1 MFPQIIQG
9 FLVRIFAPALALVGG
24 MLLSMGLAGNAEA
37 QVTVHAEV
45 RVVHQPDTRPP
56 PPTFGDIVMEKFDMD
71 TIYNAMVACIEEEER
86 VGDTRILDEDLN
98 CIPPPPPA
106 PADPPPEFLDGGSG
120 EYPANLCARLGGDVK
135 FVSGQGVC
143 QNIDTSGTFCFMGA
157 PEVFPCR
164 GLYKSVT
171 HCNHFNRPGKNPFT
185 CGRDC
190 PQEEGEEQF
199 ACGGKCWSGEIDPAL
214 RIPYV
219 APGHVGDVFRVAATL
234 RAGEARLSSPSA
246 AFTVGAADRTLA
258 TVGIS
263 VRLSEGGEYAATLR
277 ADFACN
283 GLLNT
288 YADDEWAF
296 TVTALAAQPVTTIY
310 LEGGEGTGAGTV
322 TISGIGQLNFKEA
335 VNNRELDIGNIS
347 GEISVRTPRPTV
359 GAEEVLYLRVT
370 SPEIAGTITLTVVA
384 KFRHPFDPDLG
395 ASHCSVPDDPD
406 SARDDASC
414 PASGYCEEVD
424 GKLLDALE
432 TDGDKG
438 DSDFCSALR
447 NGADVN
453 ALDSNGDYPLG
464 LAAEMDRVDLGER
477 LTMHGARLSNDESE
491 LGNPINHAAR
501 AGSAR
506 FMQWLLATVG
516 VDVDEKSGSGNE
528 YAPVHILGMR
538 NLGDSGDS
546 EAVARLLTLY
556 NATLTAESPFAAD
569 DDSPLLPY
577 RYIDHLTDPGD
588 PPDHRPLRIFLEAG
602 MDVSRAHPAGDYVP
616 IARAVQNNH
625 TLVLSVLL
633 DYDDADRASPI
644 DQTTPLFHAR
654 SPEAVSLLHRAKANL
669 NAYVAVG
676 GGVGAADFQ
685 TPLDMMI
692 AALVASPNENL
703 RLAVSLLADLGGNCS
718 ATLSDSDSEKKSHCP
733 NTSIVEDAECEYPDS
748 PDPSGGY
755 TFMCELT
762 CAVGNDTGWDCPVSA
777 DDYNS
782 HSLQEIEDDCKGHPD
797 AASACFL

>member
-1 MFPQIIQG
+1 MIAEPPRN
-9 FLVRIFAPALALVGG
+9 FLVRFFAPALALVGAV
-24 MLLSMGLAGNAEA
+24 LLSMGLVGDAEA
-37 QVTVHAEV
+37 QTTDDFAGITLEFAGDK
-45 RVVHQPDTRPP
+45 PDYRSS
-56 PPTFGDIVMEKFDMD
+56 D
-71 TIYNAMVACIEEEER
+71 
-86 VGDTRILDEDLN
+86 
-98 CIPPPPPA
+98 
-106 PADPPPEFLDGGSG
+106 
-120 EYPANLCARLGGDVK
+120 LCARL
-135 FVSGQGVC
+135 SGEIVQVTVGVLPVC
-143 QNIDTSGTFCFMGA
+143 AEIDTDGTFCIIGSQDA
-157 PEVFPCR
+157 FPCR
-164 GLYKSVT
+164 GLYRKALL
-171 HCNHFNRPGKNPFT
+171 CNQYNRPAKNPFI
-185 CGRDC
+185 CEAVCSGA
-190 PQEEGEEQF
+190 GEF
-199 ACGGKCWSGEIDPAL
+199 ACGGKCWSGGVRAAG
-214 RIPYV
+214 RVPYV
-219 APGHVGDVFRVAATL
+219 APGHVGDVFQAESTRTDSVTVAS
-234 RAGEARLSSPSA
+234 GEARFSMSSS
-246 AFTVGAADRTLA
+246 AFTVGANG

-263 VRLSEGGEYAATLR
+263 SALSAGEHSAVLS
-277 ADFACN
+277 ADFVCG
-283 GLLNT
+283 GLWES
-288 YADDEWAF
+288 YAEGQWAF
-296 TVTALAAQPVTTIY
+296 TVTALAATPSATVY
-310 LEGGEGTGAGTV
+310 LEGGEGTAAGAV
-322 TISGIGQLNFKEA
+322 TIKGIVQLHFDDELEDPIRFKS
-335 VNNRELDIGNIS
+335 D
-347 GEISVRTPRPTV
+347 GEIQVAPPRPAIGTEQTTRV
-359 GAEEVLYLRVT
+359 EVT
-370 SPEIAGTITLTVVA
+370 SPEFAGAITLTVVV

-395 ASHCSVPDDPD
+395 ASHCSVPDDSDSDSD
-406 SARDDASC
+406 SARERANR
-414 PASGYCEEVD
+414 E
-424 GKLLDALE
+424 LLDALK

-453 ALDSNGDYPLG
+453 EPDSNGDYPLG

-501 AGSAR
+501 AGSAE
-506 FMQWLLATVG
+506 FMRWLLATVG
-516 VDVDEKSGSGNE
+516 VDVDEKSGSGYE
-528 YAPVHILGMR
+528 YAPVHILGLR
-538 NLGDSGDS
+538 NLGDTGDS
-546 EAVARLLTLY
+546 VTVAHLLTLY
-556 NATLTAESPFAAD
+556 SADLDATSPFAAD
-569 DDSPLLPY
+569 DDPRPLPY
-577 RYIDHLTDPGD
+577 RYIDHLTDPGK

-602 MDVSRAHPAGDYVP
+602 MDVSRPHPAGDYVP

-654 SPEAVSLLHRAKANL
+654 SPEAVSLLHRATANL

-676 GGVGAADFQ
+676 GGVDAADFQ

-797 AASACFL
+797 AASECFL

>member
-56 PPTFGDIVMEKFDMD
+56 PPSFGEIVMAEFDMT
-71 TIYNAMVACIEEEER
+71 TILNALVACMEEE
-86 VGDTRILDEDLN
+86 GKTLDEDLN
-98 CIPPPPPA
+98 CVSPSDP
-106 PADPPPEFLDGGSG
+106 PPPEFLDGGSG
-120 EYPANLCARLGGDVK
+120 EYPADLCARLGGDVK

-164 GLYKSVT
+164 GLYKRVT

-310 LEGGEGTGAGTV
+310 LEGRGGTGTGTV
-322 TISGIGQLNFKEA
+322 TIGGIGQLNFER
-335 VNNRELDIGNIS
+335 VLGHPIVESD
-347 GEISVRTPRPTV
+347 GEFTPNPRLTV
-359 GAEEVLYLRVT
+359 GAEEMLIVEAT
-370 SPEIAGTITLTVVA
+370 SPEVAGLITVTVSV
-384 KFRHPFDPDLG
+384 KYRHPFDSDLG
-395 ASHCSVPDDPD
+395 ANHCRVPAD
-406 SARDDASC
+406 SDYRALRQESCSGDTVDGYC
-414 PASGYCEEVD
+414 PALD
-424 GKLLDALE
+424 DDLLDALE

-464 LAAEMDRVDLGER
+464 LAAKMDRVDLGER

-501 AGSAR
+501 AGSAE
-506 FMQWLLATVG
+506 FMRWLLATVG
-516 VDVDEKSGSGNE
+516 VDVDEKSGSGYE

-782 HSLQEIEDDCKGHPD
+782 HSLQEIENDCKGHPD

>member
-1 MFPQIIQG
+1 
-9 FLVRIFAPALALVGG
+9 
-24 MLLSMGLAGNAEA
+24 MLLLAGLAGNSEA
-37 QVTVHAEV
+37 QDRTRDTRAGFTLEFAGETPDYHSADLCTRLGGEIVQVTVGV
-45 RVVHQPDTRPP
+45 LP
-56 PPTFGDIVMEKFDMD
+56 
-71 TIYNAMVACIEEEER
+71 AC
-86 VGDTRILDEDLN
+86 T
-98 CIPPPPPA
+98 
-106 PADPPPEFLDGGSG
+106 
-120 EYPANLCARLGGDVK
+120 K
-135 FVSGQGVC
+135 
-143 QNIDTSGTFCFMGA
+143 IDTSGTFCIAGSR
-157 PEVFPCR
+157 EVFPCR
-164 GLYKSVT
+164 GLYRT
-171 HCNHFNRPGKNPFT
+171 ALLCNQYNRPAQNPFA
-185 CGRDC
+185 CEGVC
-190 PQEEGEEQF
+190 SEEEDEF
-199 ACGGKCWSGEIDPAL
+199 ACGRGCWRGGIQAAG

-219 APGHVGDVFRVAATL
+219 APGHVGDVFQAEVTRTSSVTITS
-234 RAGEARLSSPSA
+234 GEGRFSMSSSPFTVNATNGTVGLSA
-246 AFTVGAADRTLA
+246 A
-258 TVGIS
+258 
-263 VRLSEGGEYAATLR
+263 LSAGGEYAGTLS
-277 ADFACN
+277 AKFVCG
-283 GLLNT
+283 GLWKT
-288 YADDEWAF
+288 FDEGEWAF
-296 TVTALAAQPVTTIY
+296 TVTALAAVQPATVY
-310 LEGGEGTGAGTV
+310 LEGGEGTGVGTV
-322 TISGIGQLNFKEA
+322 TISGIGQLSFEESSPENL
-335 VNNRELDIGNIS
+335 VLNIKS
-347 GEISVRTPRPTV
+347 DGEISVEARRPAIGTERTFTV
-359 GAEEVLYLRVT
+359 EAT
-370 SPEIAGTITLTVVA
+370 SPEVAGAITLTVVV
-384 KFRHPFDPDLG
+384 KFRHPFDSDLG
-395 ASHCSVPDDPD
+395 ASHCSVPDDSDSDSD
-406 SARDDASC
+406 SARERANR
-414 PASGYCEEVD
+414 E
-424 GKLLDALE
+424 LLDALE

-477 LTMHGARLSNDESE
+477 LTMHGASLSNNNSE

-577 RYIDHLTDPGD
+577 RYIDHLTDPGE
-588 PPDHRPLRIFLEAG
+588 PPDHRPLRILLEAG

-633 DYDDADRASPI
+633 DYDDADRVSPA

-654 SPEAVSLLHRAKANL
+654 SPEAVSLLHRVKANL

-703 RLAVSLLADLGGNCS
+703 RLAVSLLADLDGNCS

-782 HSLQEIEDDCKGHPD
+782 HSLQEIENDCKGHPD

>member
-1 MFPQIIQG
+1 MIAESPRN
-9 FLVRIFAPALALVGG
+9 FLARLFAPALALAGAV
-24 MLLSMGLAGNAEA
+24 LLLAGLAGNSEA
-37 QVTVHAEV
+37 QDRT
-45 RVVHQPDTRPP
+45 RDTRAGF
-56 PPTFGDIVMEKFDMD
+56 TLEF
-71 TIYNAMVACIEEEER
+71 A
-86 VGDTRILDEDLN
+86 GDTPDYHS
-98 CIPPPPPA
+98 
-106 PADPPPEFLDGGSG
+106 AD
-120 EYPANLCARLGGDVK
+120 LCARLGGKIFQVT
-135 FVSGQGVC
+135 VGVLPAC
-143 QNIDTSGTFCFMGA
+143 TKIDTSGTFCIAGSR
-157 PEVFPCR
+157 EVFPCR
-164 GLYKSVT
+164 GLYRTVL
-171 HCNHFNRPGKNPFT
+171 HCNQYNRPARNPFV
-185 CGRDC
+185 CEGVC
-190 PQEEGEEQF
+190 SEEEEEF
-199 ACGGKCWSGEIDPAL
+199 ACGRGCWRGGIHAAGG
-214 RIPYV
+214 IPYV
-219 APGHVGDVFRVAATL
+219 APGHVGDVFQAEVTRTSSVTITS
-234 RAGEARLSSPSA
+234 GEGRFSVSSSP
-246 AFTVGAADRTLA
+246 FTVNATNG

-263 VRLSEGGEYAATLR
+263 AALSAGEHSAVLSADFVCGGLSET
-277 ADFACN
+277 F
-283 GLLNT
+283 
-288 YADDEWAF
+288 ADDEWAF
-296 TVTALAAQPVTTIY
+296 TVTVLAAPPSATVY
-310 LEGGEGTGAGTV
+310 LEGGEGTGTGTV
-322 TISGIGQLNFKEA
+322 TISGIGQLSFA
-335 VNNRELDIGNIS
+335 ATDPVLAIGES
-347 GEISVRTPRPTV
+347 GKISVKDQRPTV
-359 GAEEVLYLRVT
+359 GAERTFRVRVT
-370 SPEIAGTITLTVVA
+370 SPEVAGAITLTVVV
-384 KFRHPFDPDLG
+384 KFRHPFDSDLG
-395 ASHCSVPDDPD
+395 ASHCSVPDDSDSDSD
-406 SARDDASC
+406 SARERANR
-414 PASGYCEEVD
+414 E
-424 GKLLDALE
+424 LLDALE

-453 ALDSNGDYPLG
+453 APDSNGDYPLG

-477 LTMHGARLSNDESE
+477 LTMHGASLSNNNSE

-538 NLGDSGDS
+538 NLGDTGDS

-556 NATLTAESPFAAD
+556 NATLTAKSPFVAD

-602 MDVSRAHPAGDYVP
+602 MDVSRPHPAGDYVP

-654 SPEAVSLLHRAKANL
+654 SPEAVSLLHRATANL
-669 NAYVAVG
+669 NAYVAISGTV
-676 GGVGAADFQ
+676 FQ
-685 TPLDMMI
+685 TPLDVMI

-703 RLAVSLLADLGGNCS
+703 SLAVSLLADLGGNCS
-718 ATLSDSDSEKKSHCP
+718 ATLSDSDSEKQSHCP
-733 NTSIVEDAECEYPDS
+733 NTTIVTDAECEYPDS

-782 HSLQEIEDDCKGHPD
+782 HSLQEIENDCKGHPD

>member
-1 MFPQIIQG
+1 MTAKTFHG
-9 FLVRIFAPALALVGG
+9 FLVRILALALALVGA
-24 MLLSMGLAGNAEA
+24 MLLSMGLVGDAEA
-37 QVTVHAEV
+37 QATVHAEV
-45 RVVHQPDTRPP
+45 RVVHEPDTRPAVP
-56 PPTFGDIVMEKFDMD
+56 PYDLPRLIGQFGVSMF
-71 TIYNAMVACIEEEER
+71 
-86 VGDTRILDEDLN
+86 LDALKCPYGFNPNDLSCN
-98 CIPPPPPA
+98 SSSN
-106 PADPPPEFLDGGSG
+106 DPGPDFLDGGEG
-120 EYPANLCARLGGDVK
+120 EYPADLCARLGGDVK
-135 FVSGQGVC
+135 LVGGQKVC
-143 QNIDTSGTFCFMGA
+143 QNIDTDGTFCFMGA

-164 GLYKSVT
+164 GLYKRVT
-171 HCNHFNRPGKNPFT
+171 HCNHFNRPGENPFT
-185 CGRDC
+185 CGRAC

-199 ACGGKCWSGEIDPAL
+199 ACGGKCWSGEIDPML

-219 APGHVGDVFRVAATL
+219 APGHVGDVFQVAATL
-234 RAGEARLSSPSA
+234 RAGEARFSLSSSI
-246 AFTVGAADRTLA
+246 FTVGAADGTLA
-258 TVGIS
+258 TVRIS
-263 VRLSEGGEYAATLR
+263 APLAAGAEYAATLR

-283 GLLNT
+283 GLSNT
-288 YADDEWAF
+288 PAHAEWAF
-296 TVTALAAQPVTTIY
+296 TVTALAAVQPATVY

-322 TISGIGQLNFKEA
+322 TISGIGQLSFA
-335 VNNRELDIGNIS
+335 ATDPVLAIGES
-347 GEISVRTPRPTV
+347 GKISVKDQRPTV
-359 GAEEVLYLRVT
+359 GAELTFRVRVT
-370 SPEIAGTITLTVVA
+370 SPEVAGAITLTVVV
-384 KFRHPFDPDLG
+384 KFRHPFDSDLG
-395 ASHCSVPDDPD
+395 ASHCSVPDDSD
-406 SARDDASC
+406 YQALRQAACSDDAVDD
-414 PASGYCEEVD
+414 YCAELD
-424 GKLLDALE
+424 DDLLDALE

-464 LAAEMDRVDLGER
+464 LAAEMGRVDLGER
-477 LTMHGARLSNDESE
+477 LTMHGASLSNDESE

-556 NATLTAESPFAAD
+556 SANLTAESPFAAD

-577 RYIDHLTDPGD
+577 RYIDHLTDPGE
-588 PPDHRPLRIFLEAG
+588 PPDHRPLRILLEAG
-602 MDVSRAHPAGDYVP
+602 MDVSRPHPAGDYVP

-633 DYDDADRASPI
+633 DYDDDAADSASPI

-654 SPEAVSLLHRAKANL
+654 SPEAVSLLHDAGANL

-676 GGVGAADFQ
+676 GGVDAADFQ

-797 AASACFL
+797 AASECFL

>member
-1 MFPQIIQG
+1 MIAESRN
-9 FLVRIFAPALALVGG
+9 FLVRLFAPALALAGAV
-24 MLLSMGLAGNAEA
+24 LLLAGLAGNSEA
-37 QVTVHAEV
+37 QDRT
-45 RVVHQPDTRPP
+45 RDTRAGITLEFAGETP
-56 PPTFGDIVMEKFDMD
+56 D
-71 TIYNAMVACIEEEER
+71 YHS
-86 VGDTRILDEDLN
+86 
-98 CIPPPPPA
+98 
-106 PADPPPEFLDGGSG
+106 AD
-120 EYPANLCARLGGDVK
+120 LCARLGGEIVQDTV
-135 FVSGQGVC
+135 GVLPAC
-143 QNIDTSGTFCFMGA
+143 TKIDTSGTFCIAGSR
-157 PEVFPCR
+157 EVFPCR
-164 GLYKSVT
+164 GLYRT
-171 HCNHFNRPGKNPFT
+171 ALFCNQYNRPAQNPFA
-185 CGRDC
+185 CEGVC
-190 PQEEGEEQF
+190 SEEDDEF
-199 ACGGKCWSGEIDPAL
+199 ACGRGCWRGGIHAAGG
-214 RIPYV
+214 IPYV
-219 APGHVGDVFRVAATL
+219 APGHVGDVFQAAVTMTSL
-234 RAGEARLSSPSA
+234 VTISGEGRFSISSSP
-246 AFTVGAADRTLA
+246 FTVNATNG

-263 VRLSEGGEYAATLR
+263 AALSAGEHSAVLSADFVCGGLSET
-277 ADFACN
+277 F
-283 GLLNT
+283 
-288 YADDEWAF
+288 ADDEWAF

-310 LEGGEGTGAGTV
+310 LEGGEGTGTGTV
-322 TISGIGQLNFKEA
+322 TISGIGQLDFKEPLFVDA
-335 VNNRELDIGNIS
+335 VLGIKPD
-347 GEISVRTPRPTV
+347 GEIRIRGQRPAIGTERTFIV
-359 GAEEVLYLRVT
+359 EAT
-370 SPEIAGTITLTVVA
+370 SPEVAGVISLSVVV
-384 KFRHPFDPDLG
+384 KFRHPFDSDLG
-395 ASHCSVPDDPD
+395 ASHCSSTPADSD
-406 SARDDASC
+406 SAREEASC

-477 LTMHGARLSNDESE
+477 LTMHGARLSNNESE

-501 AGSAR
+501 AGSAE
-506 FMQWLLATVG
+506 FMRWLLATVG

-528 YAPVHILGMR
+528 YAPVHILGLR

-577 RYIDHLTDPGD
+577 RYIDHLTDPGE
-588 PPDHRPLRIFLEAG
+588 PPDHRPLRILLEAG

-633 DYDDADRASPI
+633 DYDDADRASPA

-654 SPEAVSLLHRAKANL
+654 SPEAVSLLHDAGANL

-676 GGVGAADFQ
+676 GGVDAADFQ

-718 ATLSDSDSEKKSHCP
+718 ATLSDSDSEKQSHCP

-782 HSLQEIEDDCKGHPD
+782 HSLQEIENDCKGHPD

>member
-1 MFPQIIQG
+1 MISESPRK
-9 FLVRIFAPALALVGG
+9 FLVRLFAPALALAGA
-24 MLLSMGLAGNAEA
+24 MLLSLSLSDNAEA
-37 QVTVHAEV
+37 QERT
-45 RVVHQPDTRPP
+45 RDTRAGF
-56 PPTFGDIVMEKFDMD
+56 TLEFAGDKPDYRSSD
-71 TIYNAMVACIEEEER
+71 
-86 VGDTRILDEDLN
+86 
-98 CIPPPPPA
+98 
-106 PADPPPEFLDGGSG
+106 
-120 EYPANLCARLGGDVK
+120 LCARL
-135 FVSGQGVC
+135 SGEIVQVTVGVLPVC
-143 QNIDTSGTFCFMGA
+143 ADIDTGGTFCIAGSR
-157 PEVFPCR
+157 EVFPCR
-164 GLYKSVT
+164 GLYRKVLL
-171 HCNHFNRPGKNPFT
+171 CNQYNRPARNPFI
-185 CGRDC
+185 CEAECSAED
-190 PQEEGEEQF
+190 EF
-199 ACGGKCWSGEIDPAL
+199 ACGGKCWRGRIQAAG

-219 APGHVGDVFRVAATL
+219 VPGHVGDVFQAEVTRTSSGLSSVTVTS
-234 RAGEARLSSPSA
+234 GEGRFSMSPSA
-246 AFTVGAADRTLA
+246 FTVNATNG
-258 TVGIS
+258 TVGVS
-263 VRLSEGGEYAATLR
+263 AALSAGGEYAATLR
-277 ADFACN
+277 ADFVCG
-283 GLLNT
+283 GLRET
-288 YADDEWAF
+288 FADGEWAF
-296 TVTALAAQPVTTIY
+296 TVTALAATPAATVY
-310 LEGGEGTGAGTV
+310 LEGGEGTGTGEVTV
-322 TISGIGQLNFKEA
+322 NGIAQLSFRKIFGEAALSVNATNGEIVVVGQRPGIG
-335 VNNRELDIGNIS
+335 
-347 GEISVRTPRPTV
+347 
-359 GAEEVLYLRVT
+359 AERILYVEVT
-370 SPEIAGTITLTVVA
+370 SPEIAGTITLTVVV
-384 KFRHPFDPDLG
+384 KFRHPFDSDLG
-395 ASHCSVPDDPD
+395 ANHCSVPDDPD
-406 SARDDASC
+406 SARDEASC
-414 PASGYCEEVD
+414 PSSGYCEAVD

-477 LTMHGARLSNDESE
+477 LTMHGALLSNDESE

-506 FMQWLLATVG
+506 FMRWLLATVG
-516 VDVDEKSGSGNE
+516 VDVDEKSGSGYE

-538 NLGDSGDS
+538 NLGDPGDS
-546 EAVARLLTLY
+546 EAVARLLTMY
-556 NATLTAESPFAAD
+556 NADLEVGSRFAAGD
-569 DDSPLLPY
+569 DEPLSY

-602 MDVSRAHPAGDYVP
+602 MDVASPHPAGDYVP

-633 DYDDADRASPI
+633 EYDKDAADSASPV
-644 DQTTPLFHAR
+644 DLTTPLFHAR
-654 SPEAVSLLHRAKANL
+654 SSEAVSLLHAAGADL

-718 ATLSDSDSEKKSHCP
+718 ATLSDSEKNLHCP

-797 AASACFL
+797 AASECFL